1 MSTAFKESTSP
12 HGSHRRKHLSRKNA
26 PLQPVTPLPRTDR
39 SLGLN
44 LRDRKRLI
52 ERIRKGL
59 PAKTLENLAR
69 TLGLPER
76 EVARYVGISAR
87 TLARR
92 KTEGRF
98 HPDESNR
105 IAQLAMLFDDVM
117 ELFEGNAE
125 SAAHWFHT
133 PKKALGGATPI
144 EYADTEPGV
153 REIQDL
159 IGRLEHGIFS

>member
-1 MSTAFKESTSP
+1 MSTALKETTSS
-12 HGSHRRKHLSRKNA
+12 HGGNEHRSRKRA
-26 PLQPVTPLPRTDR
+26 SLQPVTSPPRTDR

-44 LRDRKRLI
+44 LRDRTALI

-59 PAKTLENLAR
+59 PVKTLEGLAR
-69 TLGLPER
+69 ALALPER
-76 EVARYVGISAR
+76 EVARHVGISVR

-92 KTEGRF
+92 KKEGRF

-105 IAQLAMLFDDVM
+105 IAQLAMLFDDVV
-117 ELFEGNAE
+117 ELFEGNVE
-125 SAAHWFHT
+125 TAAHWFHT
-133 PKKALGGATPI
+133 PKKALGGAAPI

>member
-1 MSTAFKESTSP
+1 MHIIDKPKATDEKRYYRVEE
-12 HGSHRRKHLSRKNA
+12 
-26 PLQPVTPLPRTDR
+26 QPVTNSPRCADR

-44 LRDRKRLI
+44 LRSRAELI

-59 PAKTLENLAR
+59 PVKALGNLAR
-69 TLGLPER
+69 SLGLPER
-76 EVARYVGISAR
+76 EVARHVGISAR

-105 IAQLAMLFDDVM
+105 ITRLSMLFDDVV
-117 ELFEGNAE
+117 ELFEGNTT

-159 IGRLEHGIFS
+159 IGRLEHGVFS